1 VKRQTTSVSPLH
13 HLAGYFDNSAG
24 YFDSPN
30 LGSLKRY
37 NKNGFGRLFRQS
49 GIHNRHCG
57 TLFRQHIFLMT
68 ITINKKHRTSN
79 EDRRK
84 VIIAYENGCSP
95 ANIAIV
101 LGLKQTTVVGII
113 KVYSTEGRI
122 GKKPRGGT
130 REGHLTNSNR
140 DSIRA
145 WLDDD
150 CSLSLHAISKRAGM
164 IFPLL
169 CLSTLLHGQLTHFI

>member
-1 VKRQTTSVSPLH
+1 
-13 HLAGYFDNSAG
+13 
-24 YFDSPN
+24 
-30 LGSLKRY
+30 
-37 NKNGFGRLFRQS
+37 
-49 GIHNRHCG
+49 
-57 TLFRQHIFLMT
+57 MT

-169 CLSTLLHGQLTHFI
+169 CLSALLHVQLTHFATQSKECPWCLRGAMISKQPMFGHCMLTNS